1 MGDDK
6 PSGHFILGMRR
17 SYTLY
22 AKTAF
27 YAVRRTFYS
36 VIVEKELKLLIRSAD
51 KIQPAKRA
59 GFRSK
64 KNGGR
69 YA

>member
-1 MGDDK
+1 MTGWVMTNH
-6 PSGHFILGMRR
+6 PVILILDMRR

-36 VIVEKELKLLIRSAD
+36 VIEEIEPITSTQKC
-51 KIQPAKRA
+51 
-59 GFRSK
+59 
-64 KNGGR
+64 
-69 YA
+69 